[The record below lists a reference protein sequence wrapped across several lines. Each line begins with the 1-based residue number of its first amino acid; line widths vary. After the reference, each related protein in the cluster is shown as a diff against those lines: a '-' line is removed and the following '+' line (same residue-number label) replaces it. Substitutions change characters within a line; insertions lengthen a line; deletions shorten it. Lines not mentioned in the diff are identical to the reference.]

1 MGEPTKLPVVLGGV
15 MMLAVAVP
23 AARIP
28 PPVAVTVIV
37 STWFVP
43 TGLFAFCGVI
53 WMNASAGTTQSLFA
67 LPQFAVQ
74 PAVTFVADP
83 VVRDTVP
90 TALPNPMLEV
100 ACTVVLP
107 ATAEVIVTV
116 HVAVAAP
123 PA

>member
-15 MMLAVAVP
+15 TMLAVAVP

-43 TGLFAFCGVI
+43 AGLVAFCGVI
-53 WMNASAGTTQSLFA
+53 WMNASAGTSQLLFA
-67 LPQFAVQ
+67 FPQFAVQ
-74 PAVTFVADP
+74 PASTFAADP
-83 VVRDTVP
+83 VVRVTAP
-90 TALPNPMLEV
+90 TAFVNPMFEV
-100 ACTVVLP
+100 ACTVVVP

-116 HVAVAAP
+116 QLAVAAP
-123 PA
+123 PV